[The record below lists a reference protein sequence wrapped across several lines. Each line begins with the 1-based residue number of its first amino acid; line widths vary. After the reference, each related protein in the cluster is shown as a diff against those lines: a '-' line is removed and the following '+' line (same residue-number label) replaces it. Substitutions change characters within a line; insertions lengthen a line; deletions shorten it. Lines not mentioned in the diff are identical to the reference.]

1 VVIRWR
7 SGGDQVVIRSRAEVD
22 CWMPPAS
29 VESGESAAR
38 KRAMPCSA
46 VHTSASVAVGDFR
59 VRRQTYGAEPA
70 AKTGVNAWQLDR
82 TCFLPSSSLL
92 PP

>member
-1 VVIRWR
+1 
-7 SGGDQVVIRSRAEVD
+7 
-22 CWMPPAS
+22 
-29 VESGESAAR
+29 
-38 KRAMPCSA
+38 MPCSA